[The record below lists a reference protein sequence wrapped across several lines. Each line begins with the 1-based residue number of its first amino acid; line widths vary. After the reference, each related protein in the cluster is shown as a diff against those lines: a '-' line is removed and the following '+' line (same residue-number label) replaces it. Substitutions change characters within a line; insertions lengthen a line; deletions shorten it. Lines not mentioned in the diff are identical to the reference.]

1 MFDIFSLIYCL
12 DIYIYDLF
20 HHVVWLSLVH
30 PVNPQET
37 CCTHGCQIINQN
49 MIEQLL
55 VTFTEAS

>member
-1 MFDIFSLIYCL
+1 MY
-12 DIYIYDLF
+12 IYIYDLF

-49 MIEQLL
+49 M
-55 VTFTEAS
+55 